1 MRFEPAPWPE
11 RSPIGRV
18 SRGHHATHGRAQSD
32 EDEWL
37 RGGGTMIFCTEAP
50 LASHVHEL
58 LAKCRPTAR
67 TLLLLESA
75 PASER
80 VAAIDAFRRGDA
92 RTLVCTD
99 VASRGLDLNT
109 ARHEYQSAN
118 ATNENAT
125 TPLPPPPA
133 RCDTW

>member
-1 MRFEPAPWPE
+1 
-11 RSPIGRV
+11 
-18 SRGHHATHGRAQSD
+18 
-32 EDEWL
+32 
-37 RGGGTMIFCTEAP
+37 MIFCTEAP

-58 LAKCRPTAR
+58 LAERRPTAR
-67 TLLLLESA
+67 ALLLLESA
-75 PASER
+75 PAPER

-109 ARHEYQSAN
+109 ARHDYQSTHASN
-118 ATNENAT
+118 QKAA